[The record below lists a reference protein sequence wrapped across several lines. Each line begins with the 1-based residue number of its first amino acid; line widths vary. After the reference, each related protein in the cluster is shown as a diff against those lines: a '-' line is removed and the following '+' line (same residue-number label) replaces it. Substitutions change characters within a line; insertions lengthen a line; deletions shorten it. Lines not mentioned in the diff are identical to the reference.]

1 MVGKAPGKSH
11 RKGITLFELNEMFPD
26 EAAARKWFESLVWP
40 DGRYCP
46 RCGSTRNHEASHKH
60 SPYRCTDCRSYF
72 SVKTGT
78 LTEGSNLPLRKWAF
92 ALYLETTSLKG
103 VSSMKLHRDI
113 GVTQKTSWFMLHRI
127 REACFDRNSVAFAGP
142 VEIDETYM
150 GGKEKNKHANKK
162 LRAGR
167 GGVGKAIVVG
177 AKDRETNRVSAAVVG
192 NTDAKTLQG
201 FVGERAAKGATV
213 YTDDHGG
220 YQGLPF
226 EHETVK
232 HSVSEYVNG
241 MAHTNGIES
250 FWATLKRAHK
260 GVYHKMSPKHLQRY
274 VNEFASRHNVRDA
287 DTIDQMSGLIREM
300 VGKRLMYRD
309 LIADN
314 GLASG
319 ARSE

>member
-1 MVGKAPGKSH
+1 
-11 RKGITLFELNEMFPD
+11 
-26 EAAARKWFESLVWP
+26 
-40 DGRYCP
+40 
-46 RCGSTRNHEASHKH
+46 
-60 SPYRCTDCRSYF
+60 
-72 SVKTGT
+72 
-78 LTEGSNLPLRKWAF
+78 
-92 ALYLETTSLKG
+92 
-103 VSSMKLHRDI
+103 MKLHRDI
-113 GVTQKTSWFMLHRI
+113 GVTQKTAWFMLVRI

-150 GGKEKNKHANKK
+150 GGLEKNKHANKK
-162 LRAGR
+162 LKAGR

-177 AKDRETNRVSAAVVG
+177 AKDRATNRVSAAVVG

-201 FVGERAAKGATV
+201 FVGDRTAKGATV

-220 YQGLPF
+220 YQGMPF

-314 GLASG
+314 GLSSG
-319 ARSE
+319 SRHCS